1 MIAPFLAELAARY
14 KADGVKVGSYP
25 SFGGGV
31 TVSLIGVNEE
41 LIKDISIEV
50 RLPSWTVWSIACV
63 PKYSRI
69 TVVIH
74 FSQVVKELDGTVIAE
89 DIDDAV

>member
-50 RLPSWTVWSIACV
+50 RLPS
-63 PKYSRI
+63 
-69 TVVIH
+69 
-74 FSQVVKELDGTVIAE
+74 
-89 DIDDAV
+89 

>member
-31 TVSLIGVNEE
+31 TVSLIGVSEE
-41 LIKDISIEV
+41 LIKEISMEV
-50 RLPSWTVWSIACV
+50 RLSSWIVWSIACA
-63 PKYSRI
+63 PGHSRI
-69 TVVIH
+69 TVVI
-74 FSQVVKELDGTVIAE
+74 FFLRW
-89 DIDDAV
+89 